1 MTSWMAWVWR
11 KYFRW
16 KWRWYIDGKQDR
28 QWQRVG
34 QQFGQKMKELP
45 AQIKKSSQVNIKG
58 STALFVF
65 LFVLYVWYSC
75 IVMSWTILS
84 SVEFLQ
90 YPINIPSSSVNYF
103 HLLVVI
109 VPIPCTMARSLHLT
123 LLPVMNFRW
132 FSAIWSQEV
141 LLQDC
146 YDLHKCC
153 WSTSPIFQG
162 EDFLKNNGGVLSRE
176 PWT

>member
-1 MTSWMAWVWR
+1 MTSWMAWVWC

-34 QQFGQKMKELP
+34 RQFGQKMKELP
-45 AQIKKSSQVNIKG
+45 AQIKKSSQVKIKG
-58 STALFVF
+58 STALFVC
-65 LFVLYVWYSC
+65 LFVLYAWYSC
-75 IVMSWTILS
+75 IMSWTILS
-84 SVEFLQ
+84 SVVFLQ
-90 YPINIPSSSVNYF
+90 YPINIPSSSVN
-103 HLLVVI
+103 
-109 VPIPCTMARSLHLT
+109 LHLT

-153 WSTSPIFQG
+153 WSTSSIFQG
-162 EDFLKNNGGVLSRE
+162 EDFLKK
-176 PWT
+176 

>member
-1 MTSWMAWVWR
+1 MTSWMAWVWC

-45 AQIKKSSQVNIKG
+45 AQIKKLSQVKIKG

-65 LFVLYVWYSC
+65 LFVLYAWYSC

-84 SVEFLQ
+84 SVVFLQ

-103 HLLVVI
+103 HLLVVV
-109 VPIPCTMARSLHLT
+109 VPITCTMARSLHLT
-123 LLPVMNFRW
+123 LLPVMNFRMV
-132 FSAIWSQEV
+132 FCYLKPRSCPTRLLWSSQM
-141 LLQDC
+141 LLK
-146 YDLHKCC
+146 YN
-153 WSTSPIFQG
+153 SIFQG
-162 EDFLKNNGGVLSRE
+162 EDFLKNNGGVLNRE